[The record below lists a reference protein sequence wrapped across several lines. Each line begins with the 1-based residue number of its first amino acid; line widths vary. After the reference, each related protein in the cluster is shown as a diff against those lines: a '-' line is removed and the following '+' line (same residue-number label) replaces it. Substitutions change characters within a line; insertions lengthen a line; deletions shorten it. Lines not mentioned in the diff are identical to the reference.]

1 MKTIEVTG
9 TKREGL
15 GKAANKKVRRA
26 EKVPAIVYGSGEPS
40 VIEVDYLSIQKAIKS
55 PDTYI
60 VHLNIDGNTTQTIIR
75 DAQFHPVT
83 DNILHVDFLRISEGA
98 AIEIELPVKLV
109 GTPKGVLAGGK
120 LLPLAR
126 RVKVKGL
133 PASLPAIIEV
143 DITDLDL
150 GKTIRVSDIDMPGV
164 TITSPAAAGVA
175 YIDTAIHEDPDTVC
189 EDPPWYAN
197 HEWKR
202 RERC

>member
-9 TKREGL
+9 SKREGL

-83 DNILHVDFLRISEGA
+83 DNILHVDFLRISDGA

-109 GTPKGVLAGGK
+109 GTSKGVLAGGK

-150 GKTIRVSDIDMPGV
+150 GKTIRVSDINVPGV

-175 YIDTAIHEDPDTVC
+175 YIDIPRSVRTGS
-189 EDPPWYAN
+189 N
-197 HEWKR
+197 
-202 RERC
+202 